1 MDGAKRGAP
10 VKRSWRLIRQLVVP
24 AGLLAVAVG
33 LTVPWTLWV
42 IAETYQRNIVENA
55 TGIARRIESQIR
67 MAGGP
72 TEAEAQIKALQQFL
86 DALHAEMFANETVER
101 VIYGTTTRFPDV
113 LMLSLT
119 RSKSAQAP
127 LPRWTPDQI
136 RQFVTAGVV
145 TSRDEGVHKLVVWIV
160 RYLLNRPKPSTE
172 GNYVVSV
179 PWVQNDQVLGF
190 TYIEMSRD
198 ALRRQFW
205 RKEGPLLKR
214 VTQWTAGAVLV
225 LSALIL
231 FAYRMWGN
239 VGRVRQTA
247 ELSEA
252 GLKAERGL
260 TAAVLA
266 HEIRNPLA
274 ALVFQIHSLRRN
286 AADPARVTAIAD
298 TVESELKR
306 IEQLVKDYL
315 AHEKGQFL
323 RSGPVDLCDAVRRFQ
338 SLVGEML
345 RQRNTRLVVVTPP
358 RPVAVTCDPHALRQ
372 VLLNLVINAQ
382 QAMGSGGTITVTVS
396 HAEGFGTLSVSDT
409 GPGIPPEM
417 TDRLFK
423 PFQTSKREGSGI
435 GLALVKRFVDNFGG
449 NVSVESHPGRGATF
463 HLRLPLAG
471 GGGVIQ

>member
-1 MDGAKRGAP
+1 MKLF
-10 VKRSWRLIRQLVVP
+10 WRLIRRLAVP
-24 AGLLAVAVG
+24 AALLVVAVG

-67 MAGGP
+67 MARAP
-72 TEAEAQIKALQQFL
+72 TNPADQIKALQQL
-86 DALHAEMFANETVER
+86 GEALGAEMFANETVQL
-101 VIYGTTTRFPDV
+101 VVFGNVTNFPNV
-113 LMLSLT
+113 PMLSLP
-119 RSKSAQAP
+119 RHDKVQI
-127 LPRWTPDQI
+127 PRWTSEQI
-136 RQFVTAGVV
+136 RQIATGGTAQ
-145 TSRDEGVHKLVVWIV
+145 SRDEGVYKLSVWIV

-172 GNYVVSV
+172 GNYIVSV
-179 PWVQNDQVLGF
+179 PWVQNGGVVGF

-214 VTQWTAGAVLV
+214 VTQWTAGAAMV

-239 VGRVRQTA
+239 VGRVRQSA

-252 GLKAERGL
+252 GIRAERGL

-286 AADPARVTAIAD
+286 AADPSRVVATAD
-298 TVESELKR
+298 TVEAELKR

-323 RSGPVDLCDAVRRFQ
+323 RSGPVDLCDATRRFH
-338 SLVGEML
+338 SLMSELL
-345 RQRNTRLVVVTPP
+345 RQRNTRLVVVAPP
-358 RPVAVTCDPHALRQ
+358 RPVVVTCDPHALRQ

-382 QAMGSGGTITVTVS
+382 QAMGSGGTITVAIS
-396 HAEGFGTLSVSDT
+396 EADGFGRLSVSDT

-417 TDRLFK
+417 KERLFK
-423 PFQTSKREGSGI
+423 PFQTSKKEGSGI

-449 NVSVESHPGRGATF
+449 NVSVDSEPGKGATF

-471 GGGVIQ
+471 ATGVIQ